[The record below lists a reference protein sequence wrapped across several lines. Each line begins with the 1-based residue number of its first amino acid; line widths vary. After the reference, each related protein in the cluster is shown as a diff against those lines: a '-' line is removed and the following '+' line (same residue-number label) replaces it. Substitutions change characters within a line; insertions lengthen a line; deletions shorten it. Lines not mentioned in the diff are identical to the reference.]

1 MRPAEEVVVHLC
13 REPVDFRKA
22 INGLSILVAEE
33 LALDPFSAQVF
44 AFCNRRRDQ
53 VKLLVWERNGFVL
66 WQKRLEKD
74 RFPWP
79 RDAGVGRDEVVEVT
93 GRELNWLLDGIDVFR
108 QRPHAELQ
116 FSAVR

>member
-1 MRPAEEVVVHLC
+1 MRPLETVRVHLC
-13 REPVDFRKA
+13 REAVDFRKA
-22 INGLSILVAEE
+22 INGLSVLVAEE
-33 LALDPFSAQVF
+33 LALDPFSAHVF
-44 AFCNRRRDQ
+44 GFCNRRRDQ

-79 RDAGVGRDEVVEVT
+79 RGGESAVLDVT

-108 QRPHAELQ
+108 LRPHTALS
-116 FSAVR
+116 FSSVR

>member
-1 MRPAEEVVVHLC
+1 MRPSQTVRVHLC
-13 REPVDFRKA
+13 RAPVDFRKA

-33 LALDPFSAQVF
+33 MEFDAFSAHVF
-44 AFCNRRRDQ
+44 GFCNRRRDQ
-53 VKLLVWERNGFVL
+53 VKLLYWERNGFVL

-79 RDAGVGRDEVVEVT
+79 RDEHEEILTVT

-108 QRPHAELQ
+108 LRPHEALS

>member
-1 MRPAEEVVVHLC
+1 MRPVAGVRVRLC

-22 INGLSILVAEE
+22 INGLSILVEEE
-33 LALDPFSAQVF
+33 LELDPFSTQVF
-44 AFCNRRRDQ
+44 AFCNRKRNQ

-79 RDAGVGRDEVVEVT
+79 RLIDEEVVELT
-93 GRELNWLLDGIDVFR
+93 GRELNWLLDGIDVFA
-108 QRPHAELQ
+108 QKPHEELS
-116 FSAVR
+116 FSSVG

>member
-1 MRPAEEVVVHLC
+1 MRPSEGVRVHLC

-33 LALDPFSAQVF
+33 MALDPFSAHVF
-44 AFCNRRRDQ
+44 GFCNRKRDQ
-53 VKLLVWERNGFVL
+53 VKLLAWERNGFVL

-79 RDAGVGRDEVVEVT
+79 RDEAEEILSVT

-108 QRPHAELQ
+108 LRPHKELS

>member
-1 MRPAEEVVVHLC
+1 MRPSQTVRVHLC
-13 REPVDFRKA
+13 RDPVDFRKA

-33 LALDPFSAQVF
+33 LELDPFSAHVF
-44 AFCNRRRDQ
+44 GFCNRRRDQ
-53 VKLLVWERNGFVL
+53 VKLLHWERNGFVL

-79 RDAGVGRDEVVEVT
+79 RDEGEEMLTVT

-108 QRPHAELQ
+108 LRPHGALS
-116 FSAVR
+116 FSEVR

>member
-1 MRPAEEVVVHLC
+1 MRPDETVVVLLC

-33 LALDPFSAQVF
+33 LELDPFSAQVF
-44 AFCNRRRDQ
+44 GFCNRRCNQ

-79 RDAGVGRDEVVEVT
+79 REGEEDVFEVT

-108 QRPHAELQ
+108 LRPHEELS
-116 FSAVR
+116 FTAVR

>member
-1 MRPAEEVVVHLC
+1 
-13 REPVDFRKA
+13 
-22 INGLSILVAEE
+22 
-33 LALDPFSAQVF
+33 
-44 AFCNRRRDQ
+44 
-53 VKLLVWERNGFVL
+53 VKLLYWERNGFVL

-79 RDAGVGRDEVVEVT
+79 RDEEEDVLTVT

-108 QRPHAELQ
+108 LRPHKELS

>member
-1 MRPAEEVVVHLC
+1 MRPLEAARVHLC
-13 REPVDFRKA
+13 RDPVDFRKA

-33 LALDPFSAQVF
+33 LALDPFSAHVF

-53 VKLLVWERNGFVL
+53 VKLLYWERNGFVL

-79 RDAGVGRDEVVEVT
+79 RDDAAAVCEVT
-93 GRELNWLLDGIDVFR
+93 GRELNWLLDGLDVFR
-108 QRPHAELQ
+108 LRPHEAL
-116 FSAVR
+116 SYTAVR

>member
-1 MRPAEEVVVHLC
+1 MRPAERVRVHLC

-22 INGLSILVAEE
+22 INGLSALVAEE
-33 LALDPFSAQVF
+33 LELDPFSASVF
-44 AFCNRRRDQ
+44 AFCNRRHDQ
-53 VKLLVWERNGFVL
+53 VKLLFWERNGFVL

-79 RDAGVGRDEVVEVT
+79 SPADEKVLAVT

-108 QRPHAELQ
+108 LRPHEALK
-116 FSAVR
+116 FSSVR

>member
-1 MRPAEEVVVHLC
+1 MMRPLDSVCVHLC
-13 REPVDFRKA
+13 RDPVDFRKA

-33 LALDPFSAQVF
+33 LELDPFSAHVF
-44 AFCNRRRDQ
+44 GFCNRRRDQ
-53 VKLLVWERNGFVL
+53 VKLLYWERNGFVL

-79 RDAGVGRDEVVEVT
+79 RDGEDEVLEVR

-108 QRPHAELQ
+108 IRPHAELS

>member
-1 MRPAEEVVVHLC
+1 MRPLETVRVHLC
-13 REPVDFRKA
+13 REAVDFRKA
-22 INGLSILVAEE
+22 INGLSVLVAEE
-33 LALDPFSAQVF
+33 LGLDAFSAHVF
-44 AFCNRRRDQ
+44 GFCNRRRDQ

-79 RDAGVGRDEVVEVT
+79 RAGERAVLEVS

-108 QRPHAELQ
+108 LRPHAELS
-116 FSAVR
+116 FSSVR

>member
-1 MRPAEEVVVHLC
+1 MRPSEGVVVHVC

-22 INGLSILVAEE
+22 INGLSIVVAEE

-79 RDAGVGRDEVVEVT
+79 RGERDAVVEVT

-108 QRPHAELQ
+108 QRPHAALV
-116 FSAVR
+116 FSEVR

>member
-1 MRPAEEVVVHLC
+1 MRRADLEEPDASSRTSGSV
-13 REPVDFRKA
+13 RARGGEPPRA
-22 INGLSILVAEE
+22 TR
-33 LALDPFSAQVF
+33 Q
-44 AFCNRRRDQ
+44 
-53 VKLLVWERNGFVL
+53 RNGFVL

-79 RDAGVGRDEVVEVT
+79 RSEETKILAVT

-108 QRPHAELQ
+108 LKPHGELS